1 MSGGSLE
8 GLKVIDMTSVV
19 VGPLV
24 TQIMAD
30 HGADVIKVESKSGDV
45 GRFLGG
51 LGRTEGMSPKY
62 LHLNRNK
69 RSISLD
75 LKDEAGRAVLV
86 RLLESADVLLWNIR
100 PASMERLGLS
110 YEEVKRIKTDIIYCG
125 MFGFGQDGCY
135 RDMPAYDPII
145 QGVSGVAD
153 LNRRMTGAPAYVPYV
168 LADRTTGLI
177 AVQLIAMALF
187 KRERTGQ
194 GQSIEVP
201 MYENMVTQ
209 VMTEHMYLHTFEPPI
224 GPFGDPRILDPLNS
238 PIPTLDGYICISA
251 NTNEQ
256 VFAFFDLTGR
266 PELKSDER
274 FSSISARFQN
284 VKEYFSIR
292 NESLRSKTTTEWMKL
307 FSVADIPAAP
317 FNTLESLQDDPHLLE
332 AGMFE
337 RVEHP
342 TEGPIWNIR
351 PANKMSGGMRQ
362 DFFAAPNLG
371 QDTQTILLEAGY
383 TEQEVAALIAS
394 GVAQQHDSIVATGG
408 V

>member
-1 MSGGSLE
+1 MYLQ
-8 GLKVIDMTSVV
+8 TFQ
-19 VGPLV
+19 PP
-24 TQIMAD
+24 
-30 HGADVIKVESKSGDV
+30 
-45 GRFLGG
+45 LGG
-51 LGRTEGMSPKY
+51 T
-62 LHLNRNK
+62 
-69 RSISLD
+69 
-75 LKDEAGRAVLV
+75 
-86 RLLESADVLLWNIR
+86 
-100 PASMERLGLS
+100 
-110 YEEVKRIKTDIIYCG
+110 
-125 MFGFGQDGCY
+125 
-135 RDMPAYDPII
+135 
-145 QGVSGVAD
+145 
-153 LNRRMTGAPAYVPYV
+153 
-168 LADRTTGLI
+168 
-177 AVQLIAMALF
+177 
-187 KRERTGQ
+187 
-194 GQSIEVP
+194 
-201 MYENMVTQ
+201 
-209 VMTEHMYLHTFEPPI
+209 
-224 GPFGDPRILDPLNS
+224 GDPRLLDPQTK
-238 PIPTLDGYICISA
+238 PIPTKDGHICISA

>member
-8 GLKVIDMTSVV
+8 GIKVIDLTSVV

-30 HGADVIKVESKSGDV
+30 HGADVIKVESKSGDI
-45 GRFLGG
+45 GRFLA
-51 LGRTEGMSPKY
+51 GRGHTEGMSPKY

-75 LKDEAGRAVLV
+75 LKDEAGKAVLL
-86 RLLESADVLLWNIR
+86 RLLESADVLLWNVR

-110 YEEVKRIKTDIIYCG
+110 YEAVKKIKPDIIYCG

-135 RDMPAYDPII
+135 REMPAYDSII

-153 LNRRMTGAPAYVPYV
+153 LNRRTTGAPAYVPYV

-177 AVQLIAMALF
+177 ALQLIAMALF

-209 VMTEHMYLHTFEPPI
+209 VMTEHMYLQTFEPPL
-224 GPFGDPRILDPLNS
+224 GPFGDPRILDPQNC

-256 VFAFFDLTGR
+256 VFALFDLTGR
-266 PELKSDER
+266 PELKRDKR
-274 FSSISARFQN
+274 FSTISARFQN
-284 VKEYFSIR
+284 VQEYFSIR
-292 NESLRSKTTTEWMKL
+292 GESLRGKTTAEWMKL
-307 FSVADIPAAP
+307 FSEADIPAAP
-317 FNTLESLQDDPHLLE
+317 FNSLESLQEDPHLKE

-337 RVEHP
+337 RIEHP

-362 DFFAAPNLG
+362 DVFAAPKLG
-371 QDTQTILLEAGY
+371 QDTKAILLEAGY
-383 TEQEVAALIAS
+383 TEQEIAELISCGAALQCVRCLQ
-394 GVAQQHDSIVATGG
+394 G
-408 V
+408 